1 MNNLSY
7 IIVYI
12 HLFNII
18 HRRLNMPSKA
28 ASASAKGK
36 KGKGKTGNKKS
47 GTAMMAAQQSSSSQT
62 RATIPQTCKID
73 IDQVLNCS
81 GGYVW
86 KLTPIEHVNR
96 YLVLGG
102 AKDMGNYYMQ
112 AEKVNHECALS
123 VLQMIRSPDA
133 SQFVQLCDLLKAVSV
148 GGRAPKQEPVLLSVA
163 AAIVFAKNSQEK
175 EIAFETAKACIRIP
189 THMFML
195 AGFVRDL
202 SQAKMENKGK
212 GWGAGFRRTMA
223 HYYLSH
229 TGRDL
234 AYHMTKYQNR
244 EGWTHADMIR
254 MLHINP
260 ATLADDGARL
270 MFDYVMMKYARKSKT
285 PSEKT
290 LADLASKQVVITPN
304 PFKPLTKAAFI
315 EKLNA
320 ISTPPIPFVATPP
333 AAIPGAA
340 VQKPLAQG
348 GGSTISKVAGFVSA
362 LTSCAPSLKPTP
374 APTPSLAPK
383 KKDDEDD
390 DDDDVVV
397 ISDETGTM
405 GTSTSTSISTKKA
418 SSMTQLQQVA
428 HFLKHLHAL
437 HEAGEKKDVPLACS
451 LIRSGR
457 LVREHVPTTLFGSK
471 EIWLTLLET
480 MPLEALLRNLGKL
493 TQIGVVDSKYKE
505 IAARLSNQEE
515 ILKARIHPIKVLIA
529 SKIYKNGSGDLGSLT
544 WSPNIWIITALT
556 DLFKMS
562 YGTVTPTGKRIML
575 GIDVSGSMS
584 TAVLGSKV
592 LNCRDASIA
601 MALLY
606 LETEANVSAVAFS
619 NTLTDLIAPSRN
631 QLRRGMTFDQ
641 ALSATSSMNFSATDC
656 VLPIQHAIKNNL
668 LIDAFIILTDCET
681 YAPTEH
687 PQNAL
692 VRYRHIT
699 GIQAKLIVI
708 GMTGNCFTIA
718 DPNDRN
724 TLNLAGFDTSTPE
737 IASMFMRGEI

>member
-1 MNNLSY
+1 
-7 IIVYI
+7 
-12 HLFNII
+12 
-18 HRRLNMPSKA
+18 MPIKA

-36 KGKGKTGNKKS
+36 GKKGNKKPTS
-47 GTAMMAAQQSSSSQT
+47 AMVAQQSSQG
-62 RATIPQTCKID
+62 RASIPQTCKLN

-86 KLTPIEHVNR
+86 KLSPLEHVNR

-102 AKDMGNYYMQ
+102 AKDMGNYYKQ
-112 AEKVNHECALS
+112 ADDVSHECALS

-133 SQFVQLCDLLKAVSV
+133 SQFVQLCDLLKAVSI

-163 AAIVFAKNSQEK
+163 AAIVFAKNAQEK
-175 EIAFETAKACIRIP
+175 NIAFETAKACIRIP

-202 SQAKMENKGK
+202 SMAKPTNKGK
-212 GWGAGFRRTMA
+212 GWGAGFKRTMA

-234 AYHMTKYQNR
+234 AFHMTKYQNR

-270 MFDYVMMKYARKSKT
+270 MFDYVMMKYARKPKT

-290 LADLASKQVVITPN
+290 LATLASQKVAIVPN
-304 PFKPLTKAAFI
+304 PFKPLTKAEFV

-320 ISTPPIPFVATPP
+320 ISTPQIPTSASIAARP
-333 AAIPGAA
+333 AIAA
-340 VQKPLAQG
+340 PAPAQKP
-348 GGSTISKVAGFVSA
+348 GSQTVASKIAGFVSA
-362 LTSCAPSLKPTP
+362 LTSVMPSSASAAKPADAAVKP
-374 APTPSLAPK
+374 A
-383 KKDDEDD
+383 EDD
-390 DDDDVVV
+390 TFVV
-397 ISDETGTM
+397 ISGEEDDEAG
-405 GTSTSTSISTKKA
+405 SSQKKKG
-418 SSMTQLQQVA
+418 SSQSQLQQVA
-428 HFLKHLHAL
+428 FLLKHLHAI
-437 HEAGEKKDVPLACS
+437 HEAGEKKDIPLACA

-493 TQIGVVDSKYKE
+493 TQIGVAAEKHRE
-505 IAARLSNQEE
+505 IVVRLTNQEE
-515 ILKARIHPIKVLIA
+515 VLKARIHPIKVLVA
-529 SKIYKNGSGDLGSLT
+529 SKVYTNGCGDSGSLT
-544 WSPNIWIITALT
+544 WTPNAYIGVALT
-556 DLFKMS
+556 DLFRIS
-562 YGTVTPTGKRIML
+562 YGAVTPTGKRIML
-575 GIDVSGSMS
+575 GIDVSGSMGS
-584 TAVLGSKV
+584 SVLGSKV
-592 LNCRDASIA
+592 LTCRDASIA

-606 LETEANVSAVAFS
+606 LETETNVSAVAFS
-619 NTLTDLIAPSRN
+619 NTLTDLLAPSSRN
-631 QLRRGMTFDQ
+631 RLTRGMTLQQ
-641 ALSATSSMNFSATDC
+641 ALAATNGMNFSSTDC
-656 VLPIQHAIKNNL
+656 VLPIQHAIKHNI
-668 LIDAFIILTDCET
+668 LIDAFIIITDNET
-681 YAPTEH
+681 YAPSEH

-692 VRYRHIT
+692 IRYRELT
-699 GIQAKLIVI
+699 GIQAKLIVL
-708 GMTGNCFTIA
+708 GMTGNCFTIV
-718 DPNDRN
+718 DPTDRN

>member
-1 MNNLSY
+1 
-7 IIVYI
+7 
-12 HLFNII
+12 
-18 HRRLNMPSKA
+18 MPSKV

-36 KGKGKTGNKKS
+36 KGNKGNKKS
-47 GTAMMAAQQSSSSQT
+47 DAQAMVAQQPQN
-62 RATIPQTCKID
+62 RATIPQTCKIN

-112 AEKVNHECALS
+112 AEQVSHECALS

-163 AAIVFAKNSQEK
+163 AAIVFAKNPQEK
-175 EIAFETAKACIRIP
+175 GIAFETAKACIRIP

-212 GWGAGFRRTMA
+212 GWGTGFRRTMA

-229 TGRDL
+229 TGREL

-260 ATLADDGARL
+260 ATLVDDGARL
-270 MFDYVMMKYARKSKT
+270 MFDYVMMKYARKSKI
-285 PSEKT
+285 PSEKMV
-290 LADLASKQVVITPN
+290 AELASKQVVISPN
-304 PFKPLTKAAFI
+304 PFKPLTKAEFL

-320 ISTPPIPFVATPP
+320 ISTPPIPTCATTAVATV
-333 AAIPGAA
+333 AA
-340 VQKPLAQG
+340 QKPFAQG
-348 GGSTISKVAGFVSA
+348 GSSTSAKVAGFISA
-362 LTSCAPSLKPTP
+362 LTSCVPSSKPKPVVAAPE
-374 APTPSLAPK
+374 
-383 KKDDEDD
+383 KKDN

-397 ISDETGTM
+397 ISDEHEPDT
-405 GTSTSTSISTKKA
+405 STKKTPM
-418 SSMTQLQQVA
+418 SQLQQVA

-437 HEAGEKKDVPLACS
+437 HEAGERKDVLLACS

-493 TQIGVVDSKYKE
+493 TQIGVVADKYKE
-505 IAARLSNQEE
+505 IEARFSNQEE
-515 ILKARIHPIKVLIA
+515 ILKARIHPIKVLVA
-529 SKIYKNGSGDLGSLT
+529 SKIYKNGCGDMGSLT
-544 WSPNIWIITALT
+544 WTPNIYITVALT
-556 DLFKMS
+556 QLFKLS
-562 YGTVTPTGKRIML
+562 YGTITPTGQRIML

-584 TAVLGSKV
+584 SAVLGSKV
-592 LNCRDASIA
+592 LTCRDASIA
-601 MALLY
+601 MALIY
-606 LETEANVSAVAFS
+606 LETETNVSAVAFS
-619 NTLTDLIAPSRN
+619 KTLTDLIAPSRN
-631 QLRRGMTFDQ
+631 QLRRGMTLDQ
-641 ALSATSSMNFSATDC
+641 ALAATSGMSFSATDC
-656 VLPIQHAIKNNL
+656 VLPIQHAIKNNI
-668 LIDAFIILTDCET
+668 LIDTFIILTDNET
-681 YAPTEH
+681 YAPNEH
-687 PQNAL
+687 PQSAL
-692 VRYRHIT
+692 VRYSELT

-718 DPNDRN
+718 DPSDRN

>member
-1 MNNLSY
+1 
-7 IIVYI
+7 
-12 HLFNII
+12 
-18 HRRLNMPSKA
+18 MPFKA
-28 ASASAKGK
+28 ASSASAKGK
-36 KGKGKTGNKKS
+36 GKKKGNKK
-47 GTAMMAAQQSSSSQT
+47 TAGSSAMVAQQSSQG

-86 KLTPIEHVNR
+86 KLSPLEHVNR

-102 AKDMGNYYMQ
+102 ARDMGNYYKQ
-112 AEKVNHECALS
+112 ADDVSHECALS

-163 AAIVFAKNSQEK
+163 AAIVFAKNVQEK
-175 EIAFETAKACIRIP
+175 EIAFETAKACVRIP
-189 THMFML
+189 THLFML

-202 SQAKMENKGK
+202 SMAKPQNKGK

-234 AYHMTKYQNR
+234 AFHMTKYQNR

-290 LADLASKQVVITPN
+290 LATLASQKITIVPN
-304 PFKPLTKAAFI
+304 PFKPLTRAEFV

-320 ISTPPIPFVATPP
+320 ISTPQIPTTASIASSSTPVAAT
-333 AAIPGAA
+333 A
-340 VQKPLAQG
+340 QKP
-348 GGSTISKVAGFVSA
+348 GSQTVASKVAGFVSA
-362 LTSCAPSLKPTP
+362 LTSVMPASAAKPATVATAAKP
-374 APTPSLAPK
+374 AAAAAE
-383 KKDDEDD
+383 EDTF
-390 DDDDVVV
+390 VV
-397 ISDETGTM
+397 ISEEDGEEGP
-405 GTSTSTSISTKKA
+405 GQKKKV
-418 SSMTQLQQVA
+418 SSQSQLQQVA
-428 HFLKHLHAL
+428 YLLKHLHAI
-437 HEAGEKKDVPLACS
+437 HEAGEKKDIPLACA

-457 LVREHVPTTLFGSK
+457 LVREHVPTTLFGNK

-493 TQIGVVDSKYKE
+493 TQIGVAAEKHRE
-505 IAARLSNQEE
+505 IVVRLTNQTEV
-515 ILKARIHPIKVLIA
+515 LKARIHPIKVLVA
-529 SKIYKNGSGDLGSLT
+529 SKVYTNGCGDSGSLT
-544 WSPNIWIITALT
+544 WTPNAYIGVALT
-556 DLFKMS
+556 DLFRIS
-562 YGTVTPTGKRIML
+562 YGAVTPTGKRIML

-584 TAVLGSKV
+584 SQVLGSKV
-592 LNCRDASIA
+592 LTCRDASIA

-606 LETEANVSAVAFS
+606 LETEKNVSAVAFS
-619 NTLTDLIAPSRN
+619 DTLTDLIAPSRF
-631 QLRRGMTFDQ
+631 QLRRGMTLQQ
-641 ALSATSSMNFSATDC
+641 ALAVTSGMNFSSTDC
-656 VLPIQHAIKNNL
+656 VLPIQHAIKHNL
-668 LIDAFIILTDCET
+668 QIDAFIVITDNET
-681 YAPTEH
+681 YAPNEH

-692 VRYRHIT
+692 IRYRQLT
-699 GIQAKLIVI
+699 GIQAKLIVL
-708 GMTGNCFTIA
+708 GMTGNCFTIV
-718 DPNDRN
+718 DPTDRN

>member
-1 MNNLSY
+1 
-7 IIVYI
+7 
-12 HLFNII
+12 
-18 HRRLNMPSKA
+18 MPSKA

-36 KGKGKTGNKKS
+36 KGNKKP
-47 GTAMMAAQQSSSSQT
+47 GATASMVAQQPQN

-73 IDQVLNCS
+73 IDQVLSFS

-86 KLTPIEHVNR
+86 KLSTIEHVNR

-112 AEKVNHECALS
+112 AEQVSHECALS

-133 SQFVQLCDLLKAVSV
+133 SQFVQLCDLLKAVSI

-163 AAIVFAKNSQEK
+163 AAIVFAKNPQEK

-202 SQAKMENKGK
+202 SQAKPQNKGK
-212 GWGAGFRRTMA
+212 GWGTGFRRTMA

-229 TGRDL
+229 TGREL

-260 ATLADDGARL
+260 ATLVDDGARL

-290 LADLASKQVVITPN
+290 IADLASKQVTNTPN
-304 PFKPLTKAAFI
+304 PFKPLTKAEFL

-320 ISTPPIPFVATPP
+320 ISTPPIPTCAIAAVATV
-333 AAIPGAA
+333 AA
-340 VQKPLAQG
+340 QKPFAQG
-348 GGSTISKVAGFVSA
+348 GGGGGSTSAKVAGFVSA
-362 LTSCAPSLKPTP
+362 LTSCLPSSKPKPVAAEIP
-374 APTPSLAPK
+374 APE

-390 DDDDVVV
+390 DVVV
-397 ISDETGTM
+397 ISGEEKSDT
-405 GTSTSTSISTKKA
+405 STKKA
-418 SSMTQLQQVA
+418 PPMSQLQQVA
-428 HFLKHLHAL
+428 HFLKHLQAL

-493 TQIGVVDSKYKE
+493 TQIGVVSDKHRE
-505 IAARLSNQEE
+505 IGARFSNQEE
-515 ILKARIHPIKVLIA
+515 ILKARIHPIKVLVA
-529 SKIYKNGSGDLGSLT
+529 SKVYKNGCGDMGSLSWT
-544 WSPNIWIITALT
+544 PNIYITTALT
-556 DLFKMS
+556 ELFKLS
-562 YGTVTPTGKRIML
+562 YGTITPTGQRIML
-575 GIDVSGSMS
+575 GIDVSGSMGS
-584 TAVLGSKV
+584 RVLGSRV
-592 LNCRDASIA
+592 LTCRDASIA
-601 MALLY
+601 MAHLY
-606 LETEANVSAVAFS
+606 LETETNVSAVAFS

-631 QLRRGMTFDQ
+631 QLRRGMTLDQ
-641 ALSATSSMNFSATDC
+641 ALAATSDMMFSATDC
-656 VLPIQHAIKNNL
+656 VLPIQHAIKNNI
-668 LIDAFIILTDCET
+668 LIDTFIILTDNET
-681 YAPTEH
+681 YAPNEH

-692 VRYRHIT
+692 VRYRELT

>member
-1 MNNLSY
+1 
-7 IIVYI
+7 
-12 HLFNII
+12 
-18 HRRLNMPSKA
+18 MPYKVAS
-28 ASASAKGK
+28 SASAKGK
-36 KGKGKTGNKKS
+36 KGKGNKKS
-47 GTAMMAAQQSSSSQT
+47 TASSAMVAQQSSHT
-62 RATIPQTCKID
+62 RATIPQTCKLD

-86 KLTPIEHVNR
+86 KLSTIEHVNR

-102 AKDMGNYYMQ
+102 AKDMGNYYKQ
-112 AEKVNHECALS
+112 ADEVSHECALS

-133 SQFVQLCDLLKAVSV
+133 SQFVQLCDLLKAVSI

-163 AAIVFAKNSQEK
+163 AAIVFAKNSKEK

-189 THMFML
+189 THLFML

-202 SQAKMENKGK
+202 SMAKPQNKGK
-212 GWGAGFRRTMA
+212 GWGTGFRRTMA

-229 TGRDL
+229 TGREL
-234 AYHMTKYQNR
+234 AFHMTKYQNR

-290 LADLASKQVVITPN
+290 LANLASQKIAIVPN
-304 PFKPLTKAAFI
+304 PFKPLTKAEFV

-320 ISTPPIPFVATPP
+320 ISTPQIPTAASIAAAAPSTAVAT
-333 AAIPGAA
+333 AQKLGAHTVA
-340 VQKPLAQG
+340 
-348 GGSTISKVAGFVSA
+348 SKIAGFVSA
-362 LTSCAPSLKPTP
+362 LTSVMPSP
-374 APTPSLAPK
+374 AATAATVAAQV
-383 KKDDEDD
+383 EDD
-390 DDDDVVV
+390 DTFVV
-397 ISDETGTM
+397 ISGEDDEAAE
-405 GTSTSTSISTKKA
+405 SSQKKKG
-418 SSMTQLQQVA
+418 SSPQSQLQQVA
-428 HFLKHLHAL
+428 YLLKHLHAI
-437 HEAGEKKDVPLACS
+437 HEAGEKKDVPLACA

-493 TQIGVVDSKYKE
+493 TQIGVVAEKYKE
-505 IAARLSNQEE
+505 IEARFLNQAEVV
-515 ILKARIHPIKVLIA
+515 KARIHPIKVLVA
-529 SKIYKNGSGDLGSLT
+529 SKVYKNGCGDSGSLT
-544 WSPNIWIITALT
+544 WVPNIYINVALT
-556 DLFKMS
+556 QLFKLS
-562 YGTVTPTGKRIML
+562 YGAVTPTGKRIML

-584 TAVLGSKV
+584 TPVLGSKV
-592 LNCRDASIA
+592 LTCRDASIA

-606 LETEANVSAVAFS
+606 LETEKNVSAVAFS
-619 NTLTDLIAPSRN
+619 ETLTDLIAPSRF
-631 QLRRGMTFDQ
+631 QLRRGMTLDQ
-641 ALSATSSMNFSATDC
+641 ALAATNGMSFSATDC
-656 VLPIQHAIKNNL
+656 VLPIQHAIRCKIP
-668 LIDAFIILTDCET
+668 IDAFIIITDCET
-681 YAPTEH
+681 YAPNEH

-692 VRYRHIT
+692 IRYREVM
-699 GIQAKLIVI
+699 GIQAKLIVL
-708 GMTGNCFTIA
+708 GMTGNCFTIV

>member
-1 MNNLSY
+1 
-7 IIVYI
+7 
-12 HLFNII
+12 
-18 HRRLNMPSKA
+18 MPFKA
-28 ASASAKGK
+28 ASAASAKGK
-36 KGKGKTGNKKS
+36 GKKKGNKKS
-47 GTAMMAAQQSSSSQT
+47 GATGAMVAQQSSQS

-86 KLTPIEHVNR
+86 KLHPIEHVNR

-102 AKDMGNYYMQ
+102 AKDMGNYYKQ
-112 AEKVNHECALS
+112 ADDVSHECALS
-123 VLQMIRSPDA
+123 VLQMIRSPDS
-133 SQFVQLCDLLKAVSV
+133 SQFVQLCDLLKAVSL

-163 AAIVFAKNSQEK
+163 AAIVFAKNAKEK
-175 EIAFETAKACIRIP
+175 EIAFETAKVCVRIP
-189 THMFML
+189 THLFML

-202 SQAKMENKGK
+202 SMSKPQNKGK

-234 AYHMTKYQNR
+234 AFHMTKYQNR

-290 LADLASKQVVITPN
+290 LATLASQKVAIVPN
-304 PFKPLTKAAFI
+304 PFKPLTKAEFV

-320 ISTPPIPFVATPP
+320 ISTPQIPTSASIAAAATAAAPV
-333 AAIPGAA
+333 AAIA
-340 VQKPLAQG
+340 QKP
-348 GGSTISKVAGFVSA
+348 GSQTVASKVAGFVSA
-362 LTSCAPSLKPTP
+362 LTSVMPASAAKP
-374 APTPSLAPK
+374 APAVVATVAASA
-383 KKDDEDD
+383 EDD
-390 DDDDVVV
+390 AFVV
-397 ISDETGTM
+397 ISEEDGDEGS
-405 GTSTSTSISTKKA
+405 GQKKKA
-418 SSMTQLQQVA
+418 SSSQTQLQQVA
-428 HFLKHLHAL
+428 YLLKHLHAI
-437 HEAGEKKDVPLACS
+437 HEAGENKDIPLACA

-493 TQIGVVDSKYKE
+493 TQIGVAAEKHRE
-505 IAARLSNQEE
+505 IVVRLTNQTEV
-515 ILKARIHPIKVLIA
+515 LKARIHPIKVLVA
-529 SKIYKNGSGDLGSLT
+529 SKVYTNGCGDSGSLT
-544 WSPNIWIITALT
+544 WTPNAYIGVALT
-556 DLFKMS
+556 DLFRIS
-562 YGTVTPTGKRIML
+562 YGAVTPTGKRIML

-584 TAVLGSKV
+584 TPVLGSKV
-592 LNCRDASIA
+592 LTCRDASIA
-601 MALLY
+601 MTLIY
-606 LETEANVSAVAFS
+606 LETEKNVSAVAFS
-619 NTLTDLIAPSRN
+619 NILTDLIAPSRF
-631 QLRRGMTFDQ
+631 QLRRGMTLQQ
-641 ALSATSSMNFSATDC
+641 ALAATNEMAFSSTDC
-656 VLPIQHAIKNNL
+656 VLPIQHAIKHKL
-668 LIDAFIILTDCET
+668 EIDAFIMLTDCET
-681 YAPTEH
+681 YAPNEH

-692 VRYRHIT
+692 IRYRELT
-699 GIQAKLIVI
+699 GIQAKLIVL
-708 GMTGNCFTIA
+708 GMTGNCFTIV
-718 DPNDRN
+718 DPTDRN

>member
-1 MNNLSY
+1 
-7 IIVYI
+7 
-12 HLFNII
+12 
-18 HRRLNMPSKA
+18 MPSKA
-28 ASASAKGK
+28 ASAASAKGK
-36 KGKGKTGNKKS
+36 GKKGNKKS
-47 GTAMMAAQQSSSSQT
+47 TSAMVAQQSSQS
-62 RATIPQTCKID
+62 RATIPQTCKLN

-86 KLTPIEHVNR
+86 QITTIEHVNR

-102 AKDMGNYYMQ
+102 AKDMGHYYKQ
-112 AEKVNHECALS
+112 ADEVSHECALS
-123 VLQMIRSPDA
+123 VLQMIRSPDP
-133 SQFVQLCDLLKAVSV
+133 SQFIQLCDLLKAVSI

-163 AAIVFAKNSQEK
+163 AAIVFAKNAQEK

-202 SQAKMENKGK
+202 SMAKTVNKGK

-234 AYHMTKYQNR
+234 AFHMTKYQNR

-270 MFDYVMMKYARKSKT
+270 MFEYVMMKYARKSKT

-290 LADLASKQVVITPN
+290 LASLASQNVAIVPN
-304 PFKPLTKAAFI
+304 PFKPLTKAEFV

-320 ISTPPIPFVATPP
+320 ISTPQIPTSASVAAATPS
-333 AAIPGAA
+333 AMTTFAQKLGA
-340 VQKPLAQG
+340 QTLG
-348 GGSTISKVAGFVSA
+348 SKVSGFVSA
-362 LTSCAPSLKPTP
+362 LTSVMPS
-374 APTPSLAPK
+374 APK
-383 KKDDEDD
+383 PAAQSKPATDDETF
-390 DDDDVVV
+390 VV
-397 ISDETGTM
+397 ISGEDDEKG
-405 GTSTSTSISTKKA
+405 SSQKKA
-418 SSMTQLQQVA
+418 ASSSSSQSQLQQVA
-428 HFLKHLHAL
+428 YFLKHLHAL
-437 HEAGEKKDVPLACS
+437 NDAGEKKNVPLACA

-457 LVREHVPTTLFGSK
+457 LVREHVPTNLFGSK

-493 TQIGVVDSKYKE
+493 TQIGVVAEKYKE
-505 IAARLSNQEE
+505 IEARFLNQSEV
-515 ILKARIHPIKVLIA
+515 LKARIHPIKVLIA
-529 SKIYKNGSGDLGSLT
+529 SKVYNNGCGDNGSLT
-544 WSPNIWIITALT
+544 WIPNIYVSTALT
-556 DLFKMS
+556 QLFKLS
-562 YGTVTPTGKRIML
+562 YGVVTPTGKRIML

-584 TAVLGSKV
+584 SQVLGSKV
-592 LNCRDASIA
+592 LTCRDASIA

-606 LETEANVSAVAFS
+606 IETEQNVSAVAFS
-619 NTLTDLIAPSRN
+619 DTLTDLIAPSRF
-631 QLRRGMTFDQ
+631 QLRRGMTLQQ
-641 ALSATSSMNFSATDC
+641 ALSATNGMNFSSTDC
-656 VLPIQHAIKNNL
+656 VLPIQHAIKHNL
-668 LIDAFIILTDCET
+668 KIDAFIVITDSET
-681 YAPTEH
+681 YAPNEH

-692 VRYRHIT
+692 IRYRELT
-699 GIQAKLIVI
+699 GIQAKLIVL

-718 DPNDRN
+718 DPTDRN